1 MQREPELFLG
11 RLKGL
16 HHFRGWRTLH
26 FHRGI
31 VSEGLTVALITLRVL
46 FIQTQINKA
55 IRCPLSGTLSVVK
68 LLSF

>member
-31 VSEGLTVALITLRVL
+31 VSEGLITLRVL